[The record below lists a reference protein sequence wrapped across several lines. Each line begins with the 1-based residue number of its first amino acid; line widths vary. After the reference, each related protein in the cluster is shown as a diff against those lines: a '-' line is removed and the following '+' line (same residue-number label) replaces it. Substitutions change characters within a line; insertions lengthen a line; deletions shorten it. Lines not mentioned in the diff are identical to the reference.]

1 MKWEKGV
8 RKDGSDSVAVQ
19 VAPAEHWPEL
29 EVLILVVSDNKKPVS
44 STVGMRTS
52 VQTSELLR
60 HRADVIV
67 PRRMKEMEEAILK
80 KDFQTFGHL
89 TMQDSNQF
97 HAVCLDTYP
106 PISYLNDTSHR
117 IIRLLTTYN
126 EIHGS
131 IKGAYTFDAGPN
143 AVVYALS
150 SDIPHILSLVLH
162 YFKPLDTEKCYLRG
176 LSSSF
181 SPQSVPKDVLDRI
194 AMEPQSGLLRY
205 IIHTKVGEGPVTM
218 ETTLLNER
226 GCPQKSVP

>member
-1 MKWEKGV
+1 MYGGFVKWEKGV

-89 TMQDSNQF
+89 TMQVYLLTQQNVKINAIIISNNVTF
-97 HAVCLDTYP
+97 EFSSMHLSSPPPSCHFVHATHTIYISFVHTSVHVFS
-106 PISYLNDTSHR
+106 IHTSSYLSPYRTATTPLCTPSPYTPSH
-117 IIRLLTTYN
+117 TCPPT
-126 EIHGS
+126 GQQPVPCS
-131 IKGAYTFDAGPN
+131 
-143 AVVYALS
+143 LS
-150 SDIPHILSLVLH
+150 GHLPTHIL
-162 YFKPLDTEKCYLRG
+162 
-176 LSSSF
+176 
-181 SPQSVPKDVLDRI
+181 PQ
-194 AMEPQSGLLRY
+194 RY
-205 IIHTKVGEGPVTM
+205 ITSNHTIAHYV
-218 ETTLLNER
+218 
-226 GCPQKSVP
+226 